1 MVTRARAPQQ
11 VDVFSKK
18 QPKRNREGY
27 EVTPPGPPGPP
38 TAVAASTCG
47 GGRGCFP
54 VCEDDR
60 NTLSYILTARLRRDA
75 NWLSIHRTAP
85 RRRCR
90 PPARR
95 GASGVL
101 SCVAAW
107 RQDEVEANQGMHK
120 TVPLAEF
127 VKRCVK

>member
-1 MVTRARAPQQ
+1 MPRAARQ

-38 TAVAASTCG
+38 GPPAAAAAVAARTRG

-75 NWLSIHRTAP
+75 NWLSIHRATP
-85 RRRCR
+85 RRAEAA
-90 PPARR
+90 ARQR
-95 GASGVL
+95 GAARAG
-101 SCVAAW
+101 C
-107 RQDEVEANQGMHK
+107 
-120 TVPLAEF
+120 
-127 VKRCVK
+127 